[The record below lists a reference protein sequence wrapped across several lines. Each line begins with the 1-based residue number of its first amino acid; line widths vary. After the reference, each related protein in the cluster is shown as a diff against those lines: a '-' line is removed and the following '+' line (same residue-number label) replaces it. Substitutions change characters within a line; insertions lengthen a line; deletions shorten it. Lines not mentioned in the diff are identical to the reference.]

1 MFKTALLFLGVVFST
16 IFSAQAEEGIRFQH
30 KKVTLSGQT
39 LDVEIADN
47 QERWAY
53 GLMYRTEL
61 KEGSGML
68 FIFPEEKTR
77 SFWMKN
83 TFVALAIGYF
93 NGKKELIDIQEMAP
107 AQSEM
112 QTEFPNYVSKEPA
125 RYALEVPNGW
135 FQRHKVPL
143 KTRFVLQ

>member
-1 MFKTALLFLGVVFST
+1 MFKTVLLFLGVVFST
-16 IFSAQAEEGIRFQH
+16 ILSAQAEEGLRFQH

-68 FIFPEEKTR
+68 FVFPEEKTR

-93 NGKKELIDIQEMAP
+93 NGKKELIDIQEMTP

-125 RYALEVPNGW
+125 RYALEVPKGW
-135 FQRHKVPL
+135 FHRHKVPL